1 MRAKIKV
8 VPIVAFAD
16 LPFRIRVG
24 VTGHRTIEE
33 RELVSRKIRE
43 ILHDRVWELFDPP
56 VQRKEPLTR
65 LAFTVLSL
73 LAEGADCLVADEV
86 LKTADS
92 ELEAVLPLAREDYLR
107 DFSTPETKAEFREL
121 LNRARKTTVIKEA
134 GPDTELDE
142 VRKKAYEGAGRYV
155 VDHCDLLIAIWD
167 GRPARGR
174 GGTAEII
181 DYARNKDCPL
191 VIIST
196 TKAGDIGIEKRSGI
210 SGRTF
215 SRIEMFN
222 RFRISEKISRT
233 YLNNMYGNVF
243 RNPEGEKID
252 KSLKNEIREKILPWY
267 VRASLISKK
276 NQKTFLNAGLLVYL
290 LSPLAVAAVAVGI
303 LQPDFVL
310 PAFAFE
316 FFILAAIFIILLLAD
331 KNQAHKKW
339 IETRFLVERLR
350 SAIFLITCGTRPSAL
365 ALSPVLK
372 QNLGAGEWTIR
383 VFDEITKQL
392 GEIKPCNERSCS
404 TGIEFVRRHWL
415 QDQINFHVLKAEKSA
430 KISRW
435 LEKSGWIVFFAAIF
449 AAAWHI
455 LDILLGHQGVHI
467 WLEKTVVYLAIVLPA
482 FGAAIGGIR
491 SHREY
496 SRLAK
501 RSQDMQAALHE
512 LDDRFAATTDVN
524 KLRALLHEAEQLLLQ
539 ENQEWFFLMKFV
551 KVEPV

>member
-1 MRAKIKV
+1 M
-8 VPIVAFAD
+8 AFTD

-24 VTGHRTIEE
+24 VTGHRTIKET
-33 RELVSRKIRE
+33 ELVSRKIGE

-56 VQRKEPLTR
+56 GQRKEPLTR

-73 LAEGADCLVADEV
+73 LAEGADCLVAEEV
-86 LKTADS
+86 LKTTNS
-92 ELEAVLPLAREDYLR
+92 ELEAVLPLAGEDYLR
-107 DFSTPETKAEFREL
+107 DFSTSETKAKFREL

-134 GPDTELDE
+134 GPDTELGE

-167 GRPARGR
+167 GSPARGR

-181 DYARNKDCPL
+181 DYARSKGCPL
-191 VIIST
+191 VIFST
-196 TKAGDIGIEKRSGI
+196 TNAGDICIEKGCGL

-215 SRIEMFN
+215 RRVKMFN
-222 RFRISEKISRT
+222 RFRISEKISQT
-233 YLNNMYGNVF
+233 YLNNTYRNVF

-252 KSLKNEIREKILPWY
+252 QSLKNEIREIILPWY
-267 VRASLISKK
+267 VRASLISEKNKK
-276 NQKTFLNAGLLVYL
+276 IFLNAGLLVYL
-290 LSPLAVAAVAVGI
+290 LSSLAVAAVAFGI

-316 FFILAAIFIILLLAD
+316 FLILAAIFIILLLAD
-331 KNQAHKKW
+331 KKQTHKKW
-339 IETRFLVERLR
+339 IEARFLVERLR
-350 SAIFLITCGTRPSAL
+350 SAIFLFTCGTRPSAL
-365 ALSPVLK
+365 AVSPVLK

-383 VFDEITKQL
+383 LFDEIMKQL
-392 GEIKPCNERSCS
+392 GEMKPGDERSFS

-415 QDQINFHVLKAEKSA
+415 QDQINFHVLNAEKSA

-435 LEKSGWIVFFAAIF
+435 LEKSGRIVFFAAIF
-449 AAAWHI
+449 AAAGHI
-455 LDILLGHQGVHI
+455 LEILMGHQGVLV
-467 WLEKTVVYLAIVLPA
+467 WLEKPVVYLAIVLPA
-482 FGAAIGGIR
+482 LGAAIGGIR

-496 SRLAK
+496 SRLAI
-501 RSQDMQAALHE
+501 RSQNMQAALHE

-524 KLRALLHEAEQLLLQ
+524 KLRVLLHEAEQLLLQ